1 MVFVLALGAALANA
15 LTSIFQRMGVEKAPQ
30 SATLRLSLIVHA
42 LHKKIWL
49 LGFALMIVSFLLQ
62 ATALHLGRLSQVQP
76 VLTTELV
83 FLVAVLAT
91 WFGFTV
97 GRREWLGSLA
107 VTAGLHRLLF
117 FAHPEYGM
125 QTPPLW
131 EWLIAG
137 GACTVGIGVAHRAG
151 AGPAW
156 WRAAM
161 FGTGAAISFAFTSAC
176 TKAVADFAAHDV
188 ASLYRHWQTYALA
201 FFGAQASGRS
211 LRPENCAVAV
221 PRWLNSARNTSPGST
236 ETIRCTARAARRR
249 LRAGTRRRARA
260 CSPARR
266 RTGPGCRAR
275 PRRRRCRPARRAGSP
290 PRRLVTVGRG
300 PGRADRLDLLA
311 AGGVLVVM
319 VPMGPRRWGPAVRGV
334 GDPPE
339 LPGR

>member
-15 LTSIFQRMGVEKAPQ
+15 LTSIFQRMGVEKAPA

-42 LHKKIWL
+42 LHKRIWL

-107 VTAGLHRLLF
+107 VTAGLAGFLF

-125 QTPPLW
+125 ATPPLW

-137 GACTVGIGVAHRAG
+137 GACTVAIGVTIALALR
-151 AGPAW
+151 GPAW

-176 TKAVADFAAHDV
+176 TKAVSDFAAHDV

-201 FFGAQASGRS
+201 AFGALAVFLAQNAYHAGPIVASQSTIVLVDPLASILIGVGIFGDS
-211 LRPENCAVAV
+211 LRTSGPWGPLEALSLLVMFAGAY
-221 PRWLNSARNTSPGST
+221 WLAHSPMVSGIYGDDKS
-236 ETIRCTARAARRR
+236 RPA
-249 LRAGTRRRARA
+249 LTRRSAH
-260 CSPARR
+260 
-266 RTGPGCRAR
+266 
-275 PRRRRCRPARRAGSP
+275 
-290 PRRLVTVGRG
+290 
-300 PGRADRLDLLA
+300 
-311 AGGVLVVM
+311 
-319 VPMGPRRWGPAVRGV
+319 
-334 GDPPE
+334 
-339 LPGR
+339 LPDATCPTTPS